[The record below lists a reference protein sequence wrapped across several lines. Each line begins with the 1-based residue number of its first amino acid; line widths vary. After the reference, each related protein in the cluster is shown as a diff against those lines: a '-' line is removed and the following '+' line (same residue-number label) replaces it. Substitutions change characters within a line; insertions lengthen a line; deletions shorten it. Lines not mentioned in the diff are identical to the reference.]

1 MSGIPIESYYKLK
14 NEYLILKQQNEETI
28 LNLNKNVKHLKELI
42 DSLKKE
48 NQKLKNE
55 NNLNSQKI
63 MIKKLQEEKLQLS
76 KKIMDL
82 ESEILLYKNDSNDT
96 DLNLIQQNSVSSLRE
111 KKIIYYSINNF
122 SFSFLQNKINNNR
135 IKESLKKK
143 NEEILILK
151 NELMK
156 KENLIENY
164 KKNSS
169 QINQNVYSIK
179 NNILFRNK
187 SDSDFLAFSL
197 EKYRK
202 KFIVFNT
209 KKLGLKVNKKKK
221 KKESEELNLTI
232 GFENEEE
239 NSNLEKNIFS
249 EINNILEE
257 KRNFI
262 IKTLTSENF
271 SFDIYS
277 QNPKKNNLNTNKRSN
292 KNNNQNNNK
301 NILFSDITK
310 DIDKMLEMIKKRKEN
325 VENEKKYL
333 EDLKDNYIN

>member
-63 MIKKLQEEKLQLS
+63 LIKKLQEEKLQLS

-164 KKNSS
+164 RKNSS
-169 QINQNVYSIK
+169 QINQNIYSIK
-179 NNILFRNK
+179 NNILFRYK
-187 SDSDFLAFSL
+187 SDSDFLTFSL

-202 KFIVFNT
+202 KFIVFN
-209 KKLGLKVNKKKK
+209 KKKSGLKVNKKLKK
-221 KKESEELNLTI
+221 KKV
-232 GFENEEE
+232 
-239 NSNLEKNIFS
+239 KN
-249 EINNILEE
+249 
-257 KRNFI
+257 
-262 IKTLTSENF
+262 
-271 SFDIYS
+271 
-277 QNPKKNNLNTNKRSN
+277 
-292 KNNNQNNNK
+292 
-301 NILFSDITK
+301 
-310 DIDKMLEMIKKRKEN
+310 
-325 VENEKKYL
+325 
-333 EDLKDNYIN
+333 

>member
-63 MIKKLQEEKLQLS
+63 LIKKLQEEKLQLS

-164 KKNSS
+164 RKNFENYRKNSS
-169 QINQNVYSIK
+169 QINQNIYSIK

-187 SDSDFLAFSL
+187 SDSDFLTFSL

-209 KKLGLKVNKKKK
+209 KKSGLKVNKKLK

-277 QNPKKNNLNTNKRSN
+277 QNPKKNNLNTNKKSN
-292 KNNNQNNNK
+292 KNNNQNINK
-301 NILFSDITK
+301 NILFSDIT
-310 DIDKMLEMIKKRKEN
+310 
-325 VENEKKYL
+325 YL

>member
-14 NEYLILKQQNEETI
+14 NEYLLLKQQNEETI
-28 LNLNKNVKHLKELI
+28 LNLNKNVKHLRDVIEN
-42 DSLKKE
+42 LKKE

-55 NNLNSQKI
+55 NNTNSQKI
-63 MIKKLQEEKLQLS
+63 LIKKLQDEKLQLS

-82 ESEILLYKNDSNDT
+82 ESDIIIYKNNSNDI
-96 DLNLIQQNSVSSLRE
+96 DLNLIQQNSISSLRE
-111 KKIIYYSINNF
+111 KKTNSYSISNF
-122 SFSFLQNKINNNR
+122 YFSLIKNKIFNNK

-156 KENLIENY
+156 KESIIEGY
-164 KKNSS
+164 KKNKNLSK
-169 QINQNVYSIK
+169 QITLPFNNIK

-187 SDSDFLAFSL
+187 SESDILNLSL
-197 EKYRK
+197 EKFRK
-202 KFIVFNT
+202 EYFNIIT
-209 KKLGLKVNKKKK
+209 KNSGFKINNNKYK
-221 KKESEELNLTI
+221 KKESDELNL
-232 GFENEEE
+232 FEGEEE

-249 EINNILEE
+249 EINKILEE

-277 QNPKKNNLNTNKRSN
+277 QNQNKQNNNSNLKKNNKNNLN
-292 KNNNQNNNK
+292 K
-301 NILFSDITK
+301 NIMFSDITK
-310 DIDKMLEMIKKRKEN
+310 DIDKMLEMIKKRKEK
-325 VENEKKYL
+325 VENDKINL
-333 EDLKDNYIN
+333 EDMKDNYI